1 MKINSLAEIKP
12 LENTQFWLLAI
23 AGSLTAVYVSLYM
36 RLDGNLSQLTIS
48 LLGLGAVFSLLA
60 EKRQTLKF
68 ESDIFSSLLGILL
81 IAFAL
86 LRSNYVV
93 IVDSFVELTP
103 FVVFLG
109 LALLASG
116 IKGLRQYWL
125 ELLII
130 FAFNLPV
137 GYITQRLDI
146 SIFTAKFSFAL
157 LSYLGLPVVR
167 EGVNII
173 MPTGAVEVYP
183 GCSGME
189 TISQLVKLA
198 ILFIVMFPTSS
209 LAKRIIVP
217 LVAITIA
224 FLVNA
229 VRVALMAYL
238 VAKSS
243 TEAFDYWHL
252 GTGSQ
257 IFFLICTILFG
268 GFCYLITKHDDD
280 SDRQDRLELPNS

>member
-1 MKINSLAEIKP
+1 MKNNSLAAIKP

-23 AGSLTAVYVSLYM
+23 ASSLTAVYITLYM

-81 IAFAL
+81 IAFVL
-86 LRSNYVV
+86 LRSNYVAA
-93 IVDSFVELTP
+93 IDSFVELTP
-103 FVVFLG
+103 FIVFLG

-130 FAFNLPV
+130 FAFNIPV
-137 GYITQRLDI
+137 GYISQRLDI
-146 SIFTAKFSFAL
+146 SIFTAKFSFAF
-157 LSYLGLPVVR
+157 LSYLGFPVIR

-198 ILFIVMFPTSS
+198 VLFLVMFPTSLVKS
-209 LAKRIIVP
+209 LIIP
-217 LVAITIA
+217 IVAVIIA
-224 FLVNA
+224 FLVNS
-229 VRVALMAYL
+229 VRVALMAFL

-243 TEAFDYWHL
+243 PAAFDYWHT
-252 GTGSQ
+252 GTGSE
-257 IFFLICTILFG
+257 IFFLLCTLLFG
-268 GFCYLITKHDDD
+268 GFCYLITK
-280 SDRQDRLELPNS
+280 QDRNEQMELPSS

>member
-1 MKINSLAEIKP
+1 MKIDSLAKLKP

-23 AGSLTAVYVSLYM
+23 ASSLTALYVSLYL
-36 RLDGNLSQLTIS
+36 RLDGDLSQLTIS

-60 EKRQTLKF
+60 EKRQTLKLV
-68 ESDIFSSLLGILL
+68 SDIFSSLLGILL

-93 IVDSFVELTP
+93 GVDSIVEFTP
-103 FVVFLG
+103 FIVFLG

-125 ELLII
+125 ELIII

-137 GYITQRLDI
+137 EYIAQRLDI
-146 SIFTAKFSFAL
+146 SIFTAKFSFAF
-157 LSYLGLPVVR
+157 LSYLGLPVLR
-167 EGVNII
+167 QGVNII

-189 TISQLVKLA
+189 TMSQLVKLA
-198 ILFIVMFPTSS
+198 ILFIVMFPTS

-217 LVAITIA
+217 IAAIAIA
-224 FLVNA
+224 FVVNA
-229 VRVALMAYL
+229 IRVALMAYL
-238 VAKSS
+238 VAKSNP
-243 TEAFDYWHL
+243 EAFQYWHT

-257 IFFLICTILFG
+257 IFFLICTIVFG
-268 GFCYLITKHDDD
+268 CFCYLITKQDDD
-280 SDRQDRLELPNS
+280 SDLDERLESPNS

>member
-1 MKINSLAEIKP
+1 MKINSLAQIKP

-23 AGSLTAVYVSLYM
+23 AGSLTAVYVSLYI
-36 RLDGNLSQLTIS
+36 RLDGNLSQVTIS

-68 ESDIFSSLLGILL
+68 ESDIFSSLVGIVL

-93 IVDSFVELTP
+93 VVDSFVELTP
-103 FVVFLG
+103 FIVFLG

-137 GYITQRLDI
+137 GYIAQRLDI
-146 SIFTAKFSFAL
+146 SIFTAKFSFAF

-167 EGVNII
+167 QGVNII

-198 ILFIVMFPTSS
+198 ILFIIMFPTS

-217 LVAITIA
+217 IIAIAIA
-224 FLVNA
+224 FSVNGI
-229 VRVALMAYL
+229 RVALMAYL

-243 TEAFDYWHL
+243 TEAFDYWHT
-252 GTGSQ
+252 GTGSE
-257 IFFLICTILFG
+257 IFFLACTILFG
-268 GFCYLITKHDDD
+268 GFCYLITKQDDD
-280 SDRQDRLELPNS
+280 SDHQDRLELPNS

>member
-36 RLDGNLSQLTIS
+36 RLDGNLSQVTIS

-81 IAFAL
+81 IAFTL
-86 LRSNYVV
+86 LRSNYV
-93 IVDSFVELTP
+93 ITVDSFVELTP
-103 FVVFLG
+103 FIVFLG

-137 GYITQRLDI
+137 GYLSQRLDI
-146 SIFTAKFSFAL
+146 SIFTAKFSFAF

-167 EGVNII
+167 QGVNII

-198 ILFIVMFPTSS
+198 ILFIIMFPTS

-217 LVAITIA
+217 IVAIVIA

-238 VAKSS
+238 VAKSNS
-243 TEAFDYWHL
+243 EAFDYWHT
-252 GTGSQ
+252 GTGSE
-257 IFFLICTILFG
+257 IFFLSCTILFG
-268 GFCYLITKHDDD
+268 SFCYLITKQDDD
-280 SDRQDRLELPNS
+280 NDHQERLELPKS

>member
-36 RLDGNLSQLTIS
+36 RLDGNLSQVTIS

-86 LRSNYVV
+86 LRSNYVTT
-93 IVDSFVELTP
+93 VDSFVEFTP

-137 GYITQRLDI
+137 RYLAQRLDI
-146 SIFTAKFSFAL
+146 SIFTAKFSFAF

-167 EGVNII
+167 QGVNII

-198 ILFIVMFPTSS
+198 ILFIIMFPTSN
-209 LAKRIIVP
+209 AKRIIVP
-217 LVAITIA
+217 IVAIAIA
-224 FLVNA
+224 FFVNA
-229 VRVALMAYL
+229 LRVALMAYL

-243 TEAFDYWHL
+243 PEAFHYWHT
-252 GTGSQ
+252 GTGSE
-257 IFFLICTILFG
+257 IFFLGCTILFG
-268 GFCYLITKHDDD
+268 GFCYLITKQDDD
-280 SDRQDRLELPNS
+280 SDHQERLELPNS

>member
-1 MKINSLAEIKP
+1 MKNNSLAAIKS

-23 AGSLTAVYVSLYM
+23 ASSLTAVYITLYM

-86 LRSNYVV
+86 LRSNYVAA
-93 IVDSFVELTP
+93 IDSFVELTP
-103 FVVFLG
+103 FIVFLG

-130 FAFNLPV
+130 FAFNIPV
-137 GYITQRLDI
+137 GYISQRLDI
-146 SIFTAKFSFAL
+146 SIITAKFSFAF
-157 LSYLGLPVVR
+157 LSYLGFPVLR

-198 ILFIVMFPTSS
+198 VLFLVMFPTS
-209 LAKRIIVP
+209 LVKRLIIP
-217 LVAITIA
+217 FVAVIIA
-224 FLVNA
+224 FLVNS
-229 VRVALMAYL
+229 VRVALMAFL
-238 VAKSS
+238 VAKS
-243 TEAFDYWHL
+243 TPTAFNYWHT
-252 GTGSQ
+252 GTGSE
-257 IFFLICTILFG
+257 IFFLLCTLLFG
-268 GFCYLITKHDDD
+268 GFCYLITK
-280 SDRQDRLELPNS
+280 QDRDRNEQMELPSS

>member
-36 RLDGNLSQLTIS
+36 RLDGNLSQVTIS

-81 IAFAL
+81 IAFTL
-86 LRSNYVV
+86 LRSNYV
-93 IVDSFVELTP
+93 IAVDSFVELTP
-103 FVVFLG
+103 FIVFLG

-137 GYITQRLDI
+137 GYLSQRLDI
-146 SIFTAKFSFAL
+146 SIFTAKFSFAF

-167 EGVNII
+167 QGVNII

-198 ILFIVMFPTSS
+198 ILFIIMFPTS

-217 LVAITIA
+217 IVAIAIA

-238 VAKSS
+238 VAKSNS
-243 TEAFDYWHL
+243 EAFDYWHT
-252 GTGSQ
+252 GTGSE
-257 IFFLICTILFG
+257 IFFLSCTILFG
-268 GFCYLITKHDDD
+268 SFCYLITKQDDD
-280 SDRQDRLELPNS
+280 NDHQERLELPKS

>member
-1 MKINSLAEIKP
+1 MKINSLAQIKP

-36 RLDGNLSQLTIS
+36 RLDGDLSQVTIS

-60 EKRQTLKF
+60 EKRQTLKL
-68 ESDIFSSLLGILL
+68 ESDIFSSLLGILI

-93 IVDSFVELTP
+93 TVDSFVELTP
-103 FVVFLG
+103 FIVFLG

-137 GYITQRLDI
+137 GYLAQRLDI
-146 SIFTAKFSFAL
+146 SIFTAKFSFAF
-157 LSYLGLPVVR
+157 LSYLGLPVLR
-167 EGVNII
+167 QGVNII

-198 ILFIVMFPTSS
+198 ILFIIMFPTS
-209 LAKRIIVP
+209 LARRIIVP
-217 LVAITIA
+217 IVAIAIA

-229 VRVALMAYL
+229 IRVALMAYL

-257 IFFLICTILFG
+257 IFFLICTVLFG
-268 GFCYLITKHDDD
+268 CFCYLITKQDD
-280 SDRQDRLELPNS
+280 SDHQDRLELPNS

>member
-1 MKINSLAEIKP
+1 MKINSLADLKP
-12 LENTQFWLLAI
+12 LENTQFWLLATS
-23 AGSLTAVYVSLYM
+23 ASLTAVYASVYL
-36 RLDGNLSQLTIS
+36 RLDGNSSQVAVS

-81 IAFAL
+81 IGFVL
-86 LRSNYVV
+86 LRSNYVGA
-93 IVDSFVELTP
+93 VDSFVELTP
-103 FVVFLG
+103 FIAFFG

-137 GYITQRLDI
+137 AYISQHLDI
-146 SIFTAKFSFAL
+146 SIFTAKFSSAFLA
-157 LSYLGLPVVR
+157 YLGLPVVR
-167 EGVNII
+167 QGVNII

-198 ILFIVMFPTSS
+198 LLFLIMFPTHS
-209 LAKRIIVP
+209 LFKKILVP
-217 LVAITIA
+217 LVATIIA
-224 FLVNA
+224 FLINA

-238 VAKSS
+238 VAKSTPES
-243 TEAFDYWHL
+243 FDYWHT

-257 IFFLICTILFG
+257 IFFLACTLLFG
-268 GFCYLITKHDDD
+268 GFCYLITKQDDD
-280 SDRQDRLELPNS
+280 SDRNEQLELPS

>member
-1 MKINSLAEIKP
+1 MKINALAQIKP

-23 AGSLTAVYVSLYM
+23 AGSLTAVYASLYT
-36 RLDGNLSQLTIS
+36 RLDGNLSQVTIT
-48 LLGLGAVFSLLA
+48 LLGLAAVFSLLA
-60 EKRQTLKF
+60 EKRHTLKF

-86 LRSNYVV
+86 LRSNYVMA
-93 IVDSFVELTP
+93 VDSFVDLIP
-103 FVVFLG
+103 FIGFLG
-109 LALLASG
+109 IALLASG

-130 FAFNLPV
+130 FAFNFPV
-137 GYITQRLDI
+137 GYVAQRLDI
-146 SIFTAKFSFAL
+146 SIITAKFSFAF

-167 EGVNII
+167 QGVNII

-198 ILFIVMFPTSS
+198 ILFIIMFPTS

-217 LVAITIA
+217 IAATLIA
-224 FLVNA
+224 FIVNA

-238 VAKSS
+238 VSKSNP
-243 TEAFDYWHL
+243 EAFNYWHT

-257 IFFLICTILFG
+257 IFFLSCTVLFG
-268 GFCYLITKHDDD
+268 GFCYLITKQDDED
-280 SDRQDRLELPNS
+280 SDKGDRLELPNS